1 MRKKK
6 IMFVCHGNICRSP
19 MAQFVFLDILRKNG
33 DEDLFEVD
41 SSATSYEEIGN
52 PLYPPA
58 KRILD
63 KNGINYHVTYAK
75 KLMADDYD
83 KYDMFVCMDTRNIRM
98 INMIFSSDRDRKIC
112 KLLDFTDEK
121 RDVTDPY
128 YTGDFDSV
136 FSDIKIGCQALYE
149 RLKRPK

>member
-1 MRKKK
+1 MKKSR

-33 DEDLFEVD
+33 DGDNFEVD
-41 SSATSYEEIGN
+41 SAATSYEELGN

-58 KRILD
+58 RRVLD
-63 KNGINYHVTYAK
+63 KNGIKYHITYAK
-75 KLMADDYD
+75 RLATEDYD
-83 KYDMFVCMDTRNIRM
+83 KYDLFVCMDERNIRL
-98 INMIFSSDRDRKIC
+98 IKTIFPQDKDSKIC

-128 YTGDFDSV
+128 YTGDFNSV
-136 FSDIKIGCQALYE
+136 FSDIRMGCQALYE
-149 RLKRPK
+149 HLKIK